1 VHTSTPTN
9 RHRHAKRHAHKH
21 TRACAHATAHAD
33 RDFSFVKTD
42 SKVSVD
48 WDSDNDDG
56 AQRAHAQT
64 DMRVC
69 ALGFAHRPP
78 SRTRAG
84 ARAGWSVDSL
94 DNDSGDEL
102 EVTQKVHAL
111 MRVRAF
117 ASRASLCAPVE
128 ACRCAVVSGLRCLVL
143 DVRTVFCYA
152 TRVCCRR
159 SEIASPCSRRHVP
172 YPFLR

>member
-1 VHTSTPTN
+1 MRFFPLRRARRSPTYSAWQRSRTTGPLHGRSRVHTSTPTN

-111 MRVRAF
+111 MRVRLRRGLF
-117 ASRASLCAPVE
+117 CVHPVRRAVAP
-128 ACRCAVVSGLRCLVL
+128 
-143 DVRTVFCYA
+143 
-152 TRVCCRR
+152 
-159 SEIASPCSRRHVP
+159 
-172 YPFLR
+172 